1 MTRKITKEAVA
12 KALDSL
18 ESQLDQEDGVIKA
31 SEDDLDQPEGD
42 DMGNPAKEKMS
53 DAAKSKKMKKGD
65 LKIEHEE
72 DDEEDEDEDEDM
84 KKKYKAMGCD
94 KGEMMKKKS
103 FAEELPEEV
112 ETKIEVSDFLK
123 SLVGHTGSAI
133 DTLAEYVAKS
143 EEANSERY
151 DELTGAVMEIQKSQ
165 AKIGVVLKA
174 ICERIG
180 VIEAAPA
187 RVAKS
192 QVVVKSEGRQF
203 VEGVA
208 TNPATDDD
216 AKPLFKSL
224 SSNPLVAKSQ
234 IGNALCDMVK
244 KGEAD
249 PMDVIGF
256 ESGGQLRPEIVTKL
270 QAVL

>member
-1 MTRKITKEAVA
+1 MSRKITKEEVA

-18 ESQLDQEDGVIKA
+18 EAHLGQEDDVVSKA
-31 SEDDLDQPEGD
+31 SEDDLDQPEGAD
-42 DMGNPAKEKMS
+42 LGNPAKDKMS
-53 DAAKSKKMKKGD
+53 DAAKAKKGIKKKSD
-65 LKIEHEE
+65 
-72 DDEEDEDEDEDM
+72 DEDEDDRDDEDEIEKNDDEDEDDKM
-84 KKKYKAMGCD
+84 KGYG
-94 KGEMMKKKS
+94 MKNKS
-103 FAEELPEEV
+103 FASELPQEI

-133 DTLAEYVAKS
+133 DALAEFVAKS
-143 EEANSERY
+143 ETANAERH
-151 DELTGAVMEIQKSQ
+151 EGLEVAVNEIQKSQ

-180 VIEAAPA
+180 VIESAPA

-192 QVVVKSEGRQF
+192 DQQVSKSEGRQF
-203 VEGVA
+203 ATATGNPVVESEA
-208 TNPATDDD
+208 A
-216 AKPLFKSL
+216 PLFKSL
-224 SSNPLVAKSQ
+224 SSNPLMAKSQ
-234 IGNALCDMVK
+234 IGNAICELVK